1 MYILYGGA
9 IMDSDELRQW
19 QDAVMV
25 HCQERDRIVNDRI
38 ELKKVLE
45 AHLKQFFKY
54 DSIHFDKDFN
64 KITLKWAKEV
74 SPVIR
79 SNIKELGME
88 WIISTGHDD
97 MAFNIVVVEVYP
109 FGVPE
114 GFVEDIKSVSQ

>member
-1 MYILYGGA
+1 MNT
-9 IMDSDELRQW
+9 EEFKQW
-19 QDAVMV
+19 QDAVLM

-45 AHLKQFFKY
+45 AHLQQFFKY
-54 DSIHFDKDFN
+54 DSIDFDKDFN
-64 KITLKWAKEV
+64 KITLKWSKEV
-74 SPVIR
+74 SPVIKE
-79 SNIKELGME
+79 NIKDLGME

-114 GFVEDIKSVSQ
+114 ECVEL

>member
-1 MYILYGGA
+1 MNL
-9 IMDSDELRQW
+9 EEFRQW
-19 QDAVMV
+19 QDAVCI
-25 HCQERDRIVNDRI
+25 HCKERDRIVDDRR
-38 ELKKVLE
+38 ELKSLLE
-45 AHLKQFFKY
+45 THLKQFFSY
-54 DSIHFDKDFN
+54 DSIEFDKDFN

-88 WIISTGHDD
+88 WIISTGYDD

-114 GFVEDIKSVSQ
+114 GIIESL